1 MLFNKFVNWLPPCS
15 VALSIIIKRCFLG
28 YYNPFSYTNALQTQW
43 FMIRSSSK
51 LFKLTELCYT
61 VILCPFHLSRSLSK
75 INVNAR
81 SFWTGSNVNRGS
93 IFVQNWLPSRT
104 TRRWICSNLDC
115 GRSGV
120 EQYWPTSADNIIRG
134 FQNRLFKR
142 RKTGRKF
149 RERSWYHAVFC
160 EKSS

>member
-1 MLFNKFVNWLPPCS
+1 MPTIAHEPL
-15 VALSIIIKRCFLG
+15 CFYSL
-28 YYNPFSYTNALQTQW
+28 
-43 FMIRSSSK
+43 
-51 LFKLTELCYT
+51 
-61 VILCPFHLSRSLSK
+61 FHLSRSLSK

-81 SFWTGSNVNRGS
+81 SFQTGSNVNRGS
-93 IFVQNWLPSRT
+93 IFVQNWLPSQT

-120 EQYWPTSADNIIRG
+120 EKYWPTSADNIIRG

-160 EKSS
+160 EKSLTFLINYKYINYNYKLFRRQIVYIYVKKIFLKYTERCGVVMFNCHLI